1 MITENIQ
8 GKTVNYEFVTRYI
21 PDVMN
26 AMYNEQAA
34 EPLSL
39 FEIRDAFRVKQMQSK
54 AWLLSQVRDLSK
66 DKRILVIGSWI
77 GFTSWC
83 LYKLGF
89 KYITEVDP
97 DARLEQFAK
106 HLNRHNADYRHITDD
121 VNNLDLSQ
129 FDTII
134 NTSCEHILDNSW
146 FDKIPAGARV
156 YLHSNNLEGY
166 DHVNTCTDVGDM
178 SKKYPLNFEF
188 QGTLDFQDWK
198 RFMLIGTKQLA

>member
-66 DKRILVIGSWI
+66 DKRILVRAIRSRI
-77 GFTSWC
+77 
-83 LYKLGF
+83 
-89 KYITEVDP
+89 
-97 DARLEQFAK
+97 QF
-106 HLNRHNADYRHITDD
+106 
-121 VNNLDLSQ
+121 
-129 FDTII
+129 
-134 NTSCEHILDNSW
+134 
-146 FDKIPAGARV
+146 IP
-156 YLHSNNLEGY
+156 
-166 DHVNTCTDVGDM
+166 
-178 SKKYPLNFEF
+178 
-188 QGTLDFQDWK
+188 
-198 RFMLIGTKQLA
+198 I